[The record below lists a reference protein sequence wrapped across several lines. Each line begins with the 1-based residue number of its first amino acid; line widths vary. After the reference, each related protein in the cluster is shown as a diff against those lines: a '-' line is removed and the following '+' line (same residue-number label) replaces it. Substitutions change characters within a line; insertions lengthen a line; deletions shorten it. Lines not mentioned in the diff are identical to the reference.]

1 MESPGATGA
10 VSCGLDVEPGNDRR
24 AAGKRGGGVKW
35 RLIAVGIVAAALAV
49 VAWGAV
55 SAGRAAIEERREAE
69 PEFFEIGGIS

>member
-1 MESPGATGA
+1 M
-10 VSCGLDVEPGNDRR
+10 
-24 AAGKRGGGVKW
+24 KW
-35 RLIAVGIVAAALAV
+35 RLIAVGIVVAALVV